1 MNRFRFLSDNLA
13 YASGETVYKY
23 TCDNINSITEINNI
37 NKKIISI
44 KDILG
49 REVDFKYNTLL
60 FYIYNDGTVEK
71 KITINK

>member
-1 MNRFRFLSDNLA
+1 MNRFRFLNNDLA

-23 TCDNINSITEINNI
+23 TCDNINYVKENNNI
-37 NKKIISI
+37 NKKLIYI

-60 FYIYNDGTVEK
+60 FYIYHDGTIEK
-71 KITINK
+71 KIILQ

>member
-1 MNRFRFLSDNLA
+1 MNRFRFLSNNLA

-23 TCDNINSITEINNI
+23 TCDNTNSITETNNI
-37 NKKIISI
+37 SKKIISI

-49 REVDFKYNTLL
+49 REVDFTHNTLL

-71 KITINK
+71 KIVINE